1 MDFFDGLTFPAAG
14 KVPYGHHRAHTPLY
28 FGLQFNLCG
37 RVHLRINHRREYN
50 FDGPV
55 CFLTHPGAFFE
66 YDLIDRERHDF
77 LYFCFTGVRAKE
89 YCRHGLIDVEMPP
102 VIPEHVHAFREN
114 LLTLI
119 RLREENR
126 YPETVNLLEN
136 ILLDLQL
143 QLQRH
148 QLPFIHQSRQL
159 EELVKRMN
167 LDLQKEWDFEREAA
181 KMNISLSHFRR
192 IFRKF
197 TGSSPQ
203 HFILQQKLEKA
214 AMDLRMTEKQV
225 REIAAEIG
233 FEDMYHFSHL
243 FKKYYGVSPRIYRQA
258 FWQI

>member
-1 MDFFDGLTFPAAG
+1 M
-14 KVPYGHHRAHTPLY
+14 
-28 FGLQFNLCG
+28 
-37 RVHLRINHRREYN
+37 
-50 FDGPV
+50 
-55 CFLTHPGAFFE
+55 
-66 YDLIDRERHDF
+66 
-77 LYFCFTGVRAKE
+77 
-89 YCRHGLIDVEMPP
+89 
-102 VIPEHVHAFREN
+102 HAFREN

-197 TGSSPQ
+197 TGSPPQ

-214 AMDLRMTEKQV
+214 ATNLRMTEKQV
-225 REIAAEIG
+225 REIAAEVG

-243 FKKYYGVSPRIYRQA
+243 FKKYYGVSPRTYREE